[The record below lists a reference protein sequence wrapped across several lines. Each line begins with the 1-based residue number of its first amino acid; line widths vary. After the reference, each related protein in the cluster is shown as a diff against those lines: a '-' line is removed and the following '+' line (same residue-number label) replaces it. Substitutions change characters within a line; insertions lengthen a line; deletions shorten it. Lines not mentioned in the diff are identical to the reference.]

1 MGEEIERK
9 FRVVNTAWRE
19 AAKHGRNMDI
29 DQGYLCANETR
40 SVRVRVCEGQG
51 GEDRAQITVKGPTE
65 GVTRLEFEYEVP
77 VEDARQMMKLAGDR
91 RVTKRR
97 HMVTV
102 GEREWVI
109 DEFFGANAGLVVAE
123 LELEDED
130 AGFERPDWL
139 GEEISDRPE
148 FYNSNLAVRP
158 FTGWETS

>member
-1 MGEEIERK
+1 M
-9 FRVVNTAWRE
+9 
-19 AAKHGRNMDI
+19 
-29 DQGYLCANETR
+29 
-40 SVRVRVCEGQG
+40 
-51 GEDRAQITVKGPTE
+51 
-65 GVTRLEFEYEVP
+65 
-77 VEDARQMMKLAGDR
+77 
-91 RVTKRR
+91 TKRR

-123 LELEDED
+123 LELEDEG
-130 AGFERPDWL
+130 ARFERPDWL